1 MDINTVKKGDT
12 VTFLLNGEMDLYN
25 SHMLK
30 EHLSKIKEQN
40 PKKIVIDMENVPYI
54 DSSGIGA
61 LIYVYSSLKK
71 EGIDFSITGI
81 HGTVKRVIELTK
93 LSEYFPIEEK

>member
-1 MDINTVKKGDT
+1 MEINTQKKGDT
-12 VTFLLNGEMDLYN
+12 VIFFLQGEMDLYN

-40 PKKIVIDMENVPYI
+40 PKKIIINMKDVPYI

-71 EGIDFSITGI
+71 EHIDFAITGI
-81 HGTVKRVIELTK
+81 DGTVKRVIELTK
-93 LSEYFPIEEK
+93 LSEYFPIE